1 LDVVRDALSFDS
13 SSPSDPILHLFSPF
27 SVSLFELYRWKSRVA
42 DTVIDV
48 I

>member
-27 SVSLFELYRWKSRVA
+27 SVSLFELLDGRDNWLIR
-42 DTVIDV
+42 
-48 I
+48 